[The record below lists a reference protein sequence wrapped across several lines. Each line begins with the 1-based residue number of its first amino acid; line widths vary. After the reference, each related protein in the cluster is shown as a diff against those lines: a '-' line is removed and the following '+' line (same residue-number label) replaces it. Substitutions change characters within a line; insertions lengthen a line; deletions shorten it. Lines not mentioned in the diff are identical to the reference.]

1 MATTTR
7 NKHRQ
12 LVEEAERQKLSQEEE
27 SDTDSDYNSSKSEQE
42 ASDQTISDND
52 RIDVIDIT
60 DDDDDADIGINE
72 NVSKKRKPSNKITR
86 PKSSWVW
93 KFFKGTEDGTK
104 VICLINGCEKM
115 LKWCGSPSSMKTHL
129 SGTHHIT
136 KGIAASYLEALQ
148 KGDQNLINN
157 IIEEEISKSHPY
169 SKQEPLTKNVIGFV
183 IGTVQPLSI
192 VEDKDF
198 IKMVNGFDLY
208 YKVPCTKTLKDR
220 ISSAYEAGTDKVKN
234 QLLQLENISL
244 TLDAWSS
251 SAHIP
256 YLGVTAHWVTLKFEP
271 CELLLSM
278 EELPYPHGATEI
290 QEHLIDLFDK
300 WGISSKITAI
310 VTDNG
315 SNVKKACGNMGIGE
329 RIPCAV
335 HTLQLSVGKG
345 LDIAKVLINKC
356 KCLIAFLANDKKKQQ
371 LKESQ
376 IYLFQQQ
383 KIQKDKEELEK
394 EAEELV
400 VLDVVKANNTRWN
413 STLYAFQRLIILKP
427 AISMLKTSLINDRNS
442 RVRKEGDKLEELYP
456 TSHEWKI
463 IKEMVELL
471 SPFESVTRLLS
482 GATYPTIGLTYP
494 SLCNLKEIL
503 ATEFILSFETDV
515 AENCRN
521 AILEDLQSRWEFPQE
536 LCLKGSFLDPR
547 FKSLDFVSQ
556 EMRKEIINQLQTE
569 YEVLKNDLIPSVP
582 VRSNEDQSNLTTMGS
597 FWKKKNERNVTPI
610 KNEVQH
616 YLNLPELPALE
627 EYDSFAWWATNKAQ
641 YPILYK
647 MAMKYLSIPASSVP
661 SERLFSDANNLV
673 TPQRTR
679 LDSSIINKI
688 MFLKRNREHV
698 DIFGVK
704 K

>member
-7 NKHRQ
+7 SKRRQ
-12 LVEEAERQKLSQEEE
+12 LVEETERQKLVQEEE
-27 SDTDSDYNSSKSEQE
+27 NDTGSDYEDSLYELEQE
-42 ASDQTISDND
+42 TSSDQTISDND
-52 RIDVIDIT
+52 DIDDVINVT
-60 DDDDDADIGINE
+60 DGDADIGINE
-72 NVSKKRKPSNKITR
+72 NISKRRKPKTTR
-86 PKSSWVW
+86 PKSSWIW
-93 KFFKGTEDGTK
+93 KFFKETENNTK
-104 VICLINGCEKM
+104 VICQIEGCGKI
-115 LKWCGSPSSMKTHL
+115 LKWCSSPSTMNTHL
-129 SGTHHIT
+129 S
-136 KGIAASYLEALQ
+136 GIAASYLKALQ
-148 KGDQNLINN
+148 KGDQNLINS
-157 IIEEEISKSHPY
+157 IIEEEKSKSKSHPY
-169 SKQEPLTKNVIGFV
+169 SKQESLTKNVIGFIV
-183 IGTVQPLSI
+183 GTLQPLSI

-198 IKMVNGFDLY
+198 IKMLNEFDFY

-220 ISSAYEAGTDKVKN
+220 ISSAYEAGTDKLKN

-256 YLGVTAHWVTLKFEP
+256 YLGVTAHWVTSKFEP
-271 CELLLSM
+271 YELLLSM

-290 QEHLIDLFDK
+290 QEHLIDLFGE
-300 WGISSKITAI
+300 WEISSKITAI

-315 SNVKKACGNMGIGE
+315 SNVKKACNNMEIGE

-335 HTLQLSVGKG
+335 HTLQLSIGKG
-345 LDIAKVLINKC
+345 LDIAKILINKC

-371 LKESQ
+371 LRESQ
-376 IYLFQQQ
+376 IYLYRQQQ
-383 KIQKDKEELEK
+383 SQKDEEELEK
-394 EAEELV
+394 EADELV
-400 VLDVVKANNTRWN
+400 FLDVVKANNTRWN

-427 AISMLKTSLINDRNS
+427 AISMLKTSLINDRSS
-442 RVRKEGDKLEELYP
+442 RVRKEGEKLEELYP
-456 TSHEWKI
+456 TANEWKV
-463 IKEMVELL
+463 IKEMIKLL
-471 SPFESVTRLLS
+471 SPFESVTCLLS

-503 ATEFILSFETDV
+503 ETEFIQLETEV
-515 AENCRN
+515 AENSRK
-521 AILEDLQSRWEFPQE
+521 AILEDLQKRWEFPQE

-556 EMRKEIINQLQTE
+556 RMRDKVINQLQTE
-569 YEVLKNDLIPSVP
+569 YEVLKETMTPSIP
-582 VRSNEDQSNLTTMGS
+582 
-597 FWKKKNERNVTPI
+597 KKNERNVTPI
-610 KNEVQH
+610 KNEIQH

-641 YPILYK
+641 YPILHK
-647 MAMKYLSIPASSVP
+647 MAMKYLSIPATSVP

-673 TPQRTR
+673 TPQRNR

-688 MFLKRNREHV
+688 MFLKRNRKHV

>member
-12 LVEEAERQKLSQEEE
+12 LAKEAERQILVQEEE
-27 SDTDSDYNSSKSEQE
+27 SDTDSDYKATNSSKSEEE

-52 RIDVIDIT
+52 VINISNDN
-60 DDDDDADIGINE
+60 DDDDADISINE
-72 NVSKKRKPSNKITR
+72 NVSKKRKPPSKIIK
-86 PKSSWVW
+86 PKTSWVW
-93 KFFKGTEDGTK
+93 KFFRETEDGSK
-104 VICLINGCEKM
+104 VICLIEGCEKM
-115 LKWCGSPSSMKTHL
+115 LKWYGSPSSMKTHL

-136 KGIAASYLEALQ
+136 KGIAANYLEALQ
-148 KGDQNLINN
+148 KGDQNLISN
-157 IIEEEISKSHPY
+157 IIEEEKSKSHPY
-169 SKQEPLTKNVIGFV
+169 SKQESLTKNVIGFV

-198 IKMVNGFDLY
+198 IKMVNGFDLF
-208 YKVPCTKTLKDR
+208 YKVPCTKTLKEQ
-220 ISSAYEAGTDKVKN
+220 ISLAYEAGTEKVKN

-244 TLDAWSS
+244 TLDTWSS

-256 YLGVTAHWVTLKFEP
+256 YLGVTAHWVTSKFEP
-271 CELLLSM
+271 YELLLSM
-278 EELPYPHGATEI
+278 EELPYPHGAIEI
-290 QEHLIDLFDK
+290 QEHLIDLFDD
-300 WGISSKITAI
+300 WGISSKI
-310 VTDNG
+310 NG
-315 SNVKKACGNMGIGE
+315 SNVKKACSNMNIGE
-329 RIPCAV
+329 RIPCIV

-345 LDIAKVLINKC
+345 LDIAKV
-356 KCLIAFLANDKKKQQ
+356 
-371 LKESQ
+371 ESQ

-383 KIQKDKEELEK
+383 KLQKNNEELEK
-394 EAEELV
+394 EAENLV

-427 AISMLKTSLINDRNS
+427 AILMLKTSLINDRSS
-442 RVRKEGDKLEELYP
+442 RICRKGEKMEELYP

-471 SPFESVTRLLS
+471 CPFESVTCLLS
-482 GATYPTIGLTYP
+482 GATYPLIGLTYP

-503 ATEFILSFETDV
+503 ETEFILSFETNI
-515 AENCRN
+515 AENCRK

-556 EMRKEIINQLQTE
+556 EMREKIINQLQTE
-569 YEVLKNDLIPSVP
+569 YKVLKNDLIPSIP
-582 VRSNEDQSNLTTMGS
+582 VRSNENQSNLTTMGS
-597 FWKKKNERNVTPI
+597 FWKKKNKRNVTPI

-627 EYDSFAWWATNKAQ
+627 EYDSFTWWTTNKAQ

-647 MAMKYLSIPASSVP
+647 MAMKNLSIPATSVP

-698 DIFGVK
+698 DIFTVK

>member
-1 MATTTR
+1 
-7 NKHRQ
+7 
-12 LVEEAERQKLSQEEE
+12 
-27 SDTDSDYNSSKSEQE
+27 
-42 ASDQTISDND
+42 
-52 RIDVIDIT
+52 
-60 DDDDDADIGINE
+60 
-72 NVSKKRKPSNKITR
+72 
-86 PKSSWVW
+86 
-93 KFFKGTEDGTK
+93 
-104 VICLINGCEKM
+104 M

-136 KGIAASYLEALQ
+136 KGNAASYLEALQ
-148 KGDQNLINN
+148 KGDQNLISN
-157 IIEEEISKSHPY
+157 IIEEEKSKSHTY
-169 SKQEPLTKNVIGFV
+169 SKQESLTKNVIGFV

-192 VEDKDF
+192 VEEKDF
-198 IKMVNGFDLY
+198 IQMVNGFDLF
-208 YKVPCTKTLKDR
+208 YKVPCTKTLKER
-220 ISSAYEAGTDKVKN
+220 ISSAYEAGTENVKN

-256 YLGVTAHWVTLKFEP
+256 YLGVTAHWVTSKFEP

-290 QEHLIDLFDK
+290 QEHLIDLFDD

-315 SNVKKACGNMGIGE
+315 SNVKKACGDMGIGE

-345 LDIAKVLINKC
+345 LNIAKELINKC

-371 LKESQ
+371 LRESQ

-383 KIQKDKEELEK
+383 KLQKSKEELEK
-394 EAEELV
+394 EAEKIV

-427 AISMLKTSLINDRNS
+427 AISMLKTSLMNDRSS
-442 RVRKEGDKLEELYP
+442 RIRKEGEKLEELYP

-471 SPFESVTRLLS
+471 SPFESVTCLLS

-503 ATEFILSFETDV
+503 ETEFILLFETDV
-515 AENCRN
+515 AENCRK

-547 FKSLDFVSQ
+547 FKGLDFVSQ
-556 EMRKEIINQLQTE
+556 EMHEEIINQVQTE
-569 YEVLKNDLIPSVP
+569 YEVLKNHFIPNVP
-582 VRSNEDQSNLTTMGS
+582 VESNENQSNLTTMGN
-597 FWKKKNERNVTPI
+597 FWKKKNGRNVTPI
-610 KNEVQH
+610 KNEVLH

-647 MAMKYLSIPASSVP
+647 MAMKYLSIPATSVP

-679 LDSSIINKI
+679 LDSNIINKI
-688 MFLKRNREHV
+688 MFLKRNREYV
-698 DIFGVK
+698 DIFAVK